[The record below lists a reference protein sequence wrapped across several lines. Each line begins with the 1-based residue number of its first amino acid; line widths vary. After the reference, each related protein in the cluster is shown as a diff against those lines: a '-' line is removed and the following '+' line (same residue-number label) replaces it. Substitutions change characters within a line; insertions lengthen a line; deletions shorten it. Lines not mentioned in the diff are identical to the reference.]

1 MDESTKQRPI
11 PKPRRKI
18 VIESNQEKLPYENVE
33 IIKKSDYISRNNENE
48 NCDKLKNRNII
59 TEINNLNIKV
69 NNVPTPAPR
78 KLDRKPIEQTIDDL
92 DASSSN
98 FHYRSENVL
107 KKSISCS
114 TISSTS
120 THSSIDADN
129 NSGKYKTSSPGDL
142 FKSLGATSKL
152 LTTSISERVSAKS
165 KSAKQK
171 LENWG
176 SETTKTAS
184 KKLKNVRKSLPFVQK
199 EGKTKTIKDDNDE
212 RPTTLPP
219 NDDMLN
225 SIQFYSPLNCK
236 TNNFRDLT
244 EAQDSSEYEMP
255 KNCKSINTPPSYDDC
270 MTTKK
275 SNNLSITDSDSSLSL
290 NSSINFQRNNNV
302 TQSMFSSIG
311 GEKIKI
317 LNKKPLTKNKSESNL
332 CEISSDDEYL
342 PPPTFPAPVFQTSKI
357 EDIYGRIKTTTYS
370 STESESPVHNPRI
383 RRKNTYEN
391 HEIEKQALST
401 RATIDPTEF
410 VAERIYPKIFSRQFS
425 PLPATTNKSES
436 WTFYDTTVTDG
447 NCSSPEPIYA
457 NDEPVYGK
465 LYDDKGTENLLLP
478 SRYSRSKDYNQIAG
492 TSNQFNGIVDILEEF
507 DPLIASSLNSGTT
520 NNLSILENILAE
532 DTYGIYSSQENILA
546 DCQSLDLS
554 DDEDNEIP
562 NPPERNESLP
572 VEINEPSSSKSVII
586 HQNLFLK
593 QSMENLIDD
602 SVIKPYLAKVDD
614 FSANEFVDLSRPSPS
629 QSNWFVQSTE
639 ESINNLNKNQQIN
652 AVNRNDS
659 IKSIDKVVKRV
670 PKLPQKTS
678 NDPPSYHEAVGG
690 TSNVKLR
697 APPQLPIDLKTSE
710 SSSPPTIQ
718 TKRSKSMFSNVLNKM
733 EGMNFNLRR
742 KNSIKNDCKSDTMTV
757 LEMIAK
763 PTISYTYI
771 SHEGHLIRLPSG
783 VVEDILKELHSRR
796 AMIRDKKF
804 QTFMD
809 NQHKVPKEHFPLE
822 YITSIQCVVNNKFR

>member
-1 MDESTKQRPI
+1 MNESTKERPI

-18 VIESNQEKLPYENVE
+18 IIESNQEKLPYENVE
-33 IIKKSDYISRNNENE
+33 IIKKSQNNENQ
-48 NCDKLKNRNII
+48 NCDKIQNRNII

-78 KLDRKPIEQTIDDL
+78 NIERNRIELIDE
-92 DASSSN
+92 SSSS
-98 FHYRSENVL
+98 FDYRSQENCL

-114 TISSTS
+114 TISSSTS

-129 NSGKYKTSSPGDL
+129 HSGKYKTSSPGDL

-152 LTTSISERVSAKS
+152 LKTSITERVSAKS

-171 LENWG
+171 LEIWS

-199 EGKTKTIKDDNDE
+199 EGKSKTVKDDDDE

-244 EAQDSSEYEMP
+244 QGQEDSSEYEQP
-255 KNCKSINTPPSYDDC
+255 KNCKAINTPPSYDDC
-270 MTTKK
+270 MT
-275 SNNLSITDSDSSLSL
+275 DSSLSL
-290 NSSINFQRNNNV
+290 NSSLNFQRNNNV

-311 GEKIKI
+311 SEKNKI
-317 LNKKPLTKNKSESNL
+317 LIKKPLTKNKSESNL

-357 EDIYGRIKTTTYS
+357 EEVYGKIKPTTTNYS

-383 RRKNTYEN
+383 KRKNTYEN
-391 HEIEKQALST
+391 HEIEK
-401 RATIDPTEF
+401 RVVD
-410 VAERIYPKIFSRQFS
+410 ERIYPKIFSRQFS
-425 PLPATTNKSES
+425 QLPGTTNKSES

-465 LYDDKGTENLLLP
+465 LYDDMGTDVLLP

-492 TSNQFNGIVDILEEF
+492 TSNQFNGNVDILEEF
-507 DPLIASSLNSGTT
+507 DPLIASSLKSGTT
-520 NNLSILENILAE
+520 NNLLILESILAE

-554 DDEDNEIP
+554 EDEDNEIIP
-562 NPPERNESLP
+562 SPPERIESLP
-572 VEINEPSSSKSVII
+572 IELNEPSSSKSVII

-602 SVIKPYLAKVDD
+602 SVVKPYLAKVDD
-614 FSANEFVDLSRPSPS
+614 FQTNEFVDLSRPSPS

-639 ESINNLNKNQQIN
+639 EQINNLNKNQQIN
-652 AVNRNDS
+652 SVNRNDS
-659 IKSIDKVVKRV
+659 IKSIDKVVKSV
-670 PKLPQKTS
+670 PKLPQKQS

-690 TSNVKLR
+690 GGSTTNIKLR
-697 APPQLPIDLKTSE
+697 APPSPIDLKQTE
-710 SSSPPTIQ
+710 NSSQPAIQ

-733 EGMNFNLRR
+733 EGINFNLRR

-809 NQHKVPKEHFPLE
+809 SQHKVPKEHFPLE

>member
-1 MDESTKQRPI
+1 MDESTKERPI
-11 PKPRRKI
+11 PKPRRLI

-33 IIKKSDYISRNNENE
+33 IIKKSDYISRNNENLS
-48 NCDKLKNRNII
+48 CDKNLVNNRNII
-59 TEINNLNIKV
+59 TEINNLNITTKV
-69 NNVPTPAPR
+69 NNIPTPAPR
-78 KLDRKPIEQTIDDL
+78 KLDRTKIELIDDDGESSQL
-92 DASSSN
+92 D
-98 FHYRSENVL
+98 YIRSENVL

-114 TISSTS
+114 TISSSS
-120 THSSIDADN
+120 TQSSVDADN
-129 NSGKYKTSSPGDL
+129 ISGKYKTSSPGDL

-165 KSAKQK
+165 KSAKHKFDKNLKYSKEK
-171 LENWG
+171 LESWG
-176 SETTKTAS
+176 TETTKSAS
-184 KKLKNVRKSLPFVQK
+184 KKLKNVRKSLPFQK
-199 EGKTKTIKDDNDE
+199 EGKIKPDKDDDDE
-212 RPTTLPP
+212 RPQTLPP

-244 EAQDSSEYEMP
+244 AADSSEYEMP
-255 KNCKSINTPPSYDDC
+255 KNCKAINTPPSYDDC
-270 MTTKK
+270 MTTK

-290 NSSINFQRNNNV
+290 NSTTKFYRNNNV

-311 GEKIKI
+311 GDKNKI

-332 CEISSDDEYL
+332 CEIEQSSSDEECL
-342 PPPTFPAPVFQTSKI
+342 PPPTFPAPVLSSNKN
-357 EDIYGRIKTTTYS
+357 DGVYGRIKPTTNYS

-391 HEIEKQALST
+391 HEIENRIASN
-401 RATIDPTEF
+401 RATIDPNDF

-425 PLPATTNKSES
+425 PLPGTTNKSES

-457 NDEPVYGK
+457 NEEPVYGK
-465 LYDDKGTENLLLP
+465 LYDDMGTENLLLP
-478 SRYSRSKDYNQIAG
+478 SRYSRSKDYHPVAG
-492 TSNQFNGIVDILEEF
+492 TSNQFNGNVDILEEF
-507 DPLIASSLNSGTT
+507 DPLVATSLKMGTT

-532 DTYGIYSSQENILA
+532 DTYGIYSSHENILA

-572 VEINEPSSSKSVII
+572 AELNEPSSSKSIII

-593 QSMENLIDD
+593 NSMENLIDD
-602 SVIKPYLAKVDD
+602 SVIKPYLAQVDD
-614 FSANEFVDLSRPSPS
+614 STANEIVDLSRPSPS
-629 QSNWFVQSTE
+629 QSNWFVENSADV
-639 ESINNLNKNQQIN
+639 SIKNLNKNQKIN

-659 IKSIDKVVKRV
+659 IKSVDKVVKSV
-670 PKLPQKTS
+670 PKLPPKS
-678 NDPPSYHEAVGG
+678 IGLSSSDPPSYHEAVG
-690 TSNVKLR
+690 TTNVKNKVSN
-697 APPQLPIDLKTSE
+697 APPSPIELKSSE
-710 SSSPPTIQ
+710 SGSPVIQ

-742 KNSIKNDCKSDTMTV
+742 KNSIKSDSKSDTMTV

-783 VVEDILKELHSRR
+783 VVEDILKVS
-796 AMIRDKKF
+796 
-804 QTFMD
+804 
-809 NQHKVPKEHFPLE
+809 
-822 YITSIQCVVNNKFR
+822 